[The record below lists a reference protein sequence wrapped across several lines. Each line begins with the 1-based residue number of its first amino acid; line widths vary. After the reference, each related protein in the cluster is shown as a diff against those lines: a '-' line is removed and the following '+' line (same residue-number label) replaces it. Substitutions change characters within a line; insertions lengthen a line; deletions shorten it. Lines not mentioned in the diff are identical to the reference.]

1 MAEGKFSHP
10 RPHREEDRQI
20 EEAFRQVTGQPAPP
34 PPPPTPPVPP
44 QKKLSDYLDLSQL
57 LSQEEDEPPEEEET
71 TATETV
77 FTPAPPAQAE
87 WMDKVMD
94 FFQKNRRQVL
104 VGLCAAAV
112 VLVIAIIAAVFSGNK
127 DPYGGKILSGVTL
140 GDVNVGGMTKSQ
152 AVNALNEA
160 AKSYESTDMTV
171 SVGETLLR
179 LTPADTKAKLDA
191 KAAVNAAYAYGRTG
205 TEQDQKNAYDAS
217 RTETHTIGLLPYLKL
232 DTDYIRSNLDAF
244 AQETGSTLI
253 QTTYTLEGV
262 QPTLSADQFDPSA
275 PGQTLVITMG
285 SPGTGFDASAV
296 YDQVLDAYS
305 LRSFAVTVEVVKDER
320 SPDPID
326 LDAIYQEIYIAPV
339 DAKVD
344 MQTYQTIPGTYG
356 CEFDLELAK
365 SQVAAAEFGQQIR
378 IPIRYTAPEIAGEDA
393 LYRDTLGE
401 YQSQGPGGKNRI
413 NNLALACQ
421 AINGITINPGKT
433 FSFNDTLGE
442 PTTARGY
449 KYAAVFF
456 GDEEEDTI
464 GGGISQ
470 VASTLYCAAMI
481 SDLEIVSRAAHSTTV
496 GFVPYGLDADIV
508 WNHHDL
514 SFRNSTSFPIKLEAS
529 ASEGKVTVRIL
540 GTSQRNYYVKLEY
553 SITSTQEP
561 EVEYVDFEENNAE
574 GFLDGDVTQEGRTGY
589 TVKTYRVKYS
599 STTRDLI
606 SRDFE
611 ATTRYNATKTYIARV
626 KAAPTTA
633 PTTLP
638 TTAPTTAPTTPTAA
652 PTTAPPTTAP
662 ATEPTVPSTAATT
675 EPSAETEAPTTQPTA
690 APTEPSHAT
699 QSGDDGSQPETP

>member
-44 QKKLSDYLDLSQL
+44 QKKLSDFLDLSQL
-57 LSQEEDEPPEEEET
+57 LSEEKDEPLEEEAP
-71 TATETV
+71 ATETV
-77 FTPAPPAQAE
+77 FTPDPPAQAE

-94 FFQKNRRQVL
+94 FFQENRRQVL
-104 VGLCAAAV
+104 VGLCAAAA

-152 AVNALNEA
+152 AVNALKEA

-205 TEQDQKNAYDAS
+205 TEQDQKNAYEAS

-244 AQETGSTLI
+244 AQKTGSTLT

-262 QPTLSADQFDPSA
+262 QPTLSADQFDPHA

-305 LRSFAVTVEVVKDER
+305 LRSFTVTVEVLEGEAE
-320 SPDPID
+320 PDPID
-326 LDAIYQEIYIAPV
+326 LDAIYKEIYVAPV
-339 DAKVD
+339 DASIDRK
-344 MQTYQTIPGTYG
+344 TYEPIPGSYG

-365 SQVAAAEFGQQIR
+365 SQVANAEYGQQIR
-378 IPIRYTAPEIAGEDA
+378 IPLTYIAPEVTEENV
-393 LYRDTLGE
+393 LYRDVLGE
-401 YQSQGPGGKNRI
+401 YRTQHTSSSNR
-413 NNLALACQ
+413 NTNLRLACE
-421 AINGITINPGKT
+421 AINGTVLDPGDT
-433 FSFNDTLGE
+433 FSFNDCLGE
-442 PTTARGY
+442 RTSAKGY
-449 KYAAVFF
+449 KEAPAYS
-456 GDEEEDTI
+456 GDDLVDSI
-464 GGGISQ
+464 GGGICQ
-470 VASTLYCAAMI
+470 VSSTLYCAALV
-481 SDLEIVSRAAHSTTV
+481 SDLEIVSRTAH
-496 GFVPYGLDADIV
+496 GFPSSYIPYGLDAAV
-508 WNHHDL
+508 SWRSLDL
-514 SFRNSTSFPIKLEAS
+514 KFRNSTGFPIRLEAEL
-529 ASEGKVTVRIL
+529 ADGYVNIRIM
-540 GTSQRNYYVKLEY
+540 GTDERDYYVKLEY
-553 SITSTQEP
+553 KITATQDP
-561 EVEYVDFEENNAE
+561 EIKYVDYKEDNAE
-574 GFLDGDVTQEGRTGY
+574 GYKDGDVIEEGVTGY
-589 TVKTYRVKYS
+589 TVKSYRVKYS
-599 STTRDLI
+599 NTTGKLV

-611 ATTRYNATKTYIARV
+611 ATTQYKATKTYVARV

-638 TTAPTTAPTTPTAA
+638 TTAPTTAPTTPT
-652 PTTAPPTTAP
+652 TAPPTTA
-662 ATEPTVPSTAATT
+662 ATTEPTVPSTAATT
-675 EPSAETEAPTTQPTA
+675 EPPAETEAPTTQPTA
-690 APTEPSHAT
+690 APPETSPAT